1 MNKKNL
7 KSIAIYSLQWLP
19 DRLYTQ
25 LTYLFYFHRWPN
37 LTQPQLY
44 TEKLQTLKLSPVHPL
59 VVQCADKATLRD
71 HLTFI
76 GLQQQ
81 LTDVLDI
88 AGSFDEIRWHDYLMP
103 YIVKVSNASGHN
115 VIVRS
120 QEDISK
126 ASEQMRKW
134 TKVDFSKRYRE
145 RYYKYSMKRFVVE
158 PYIENLRDIRVHC
171 FHGQPTFI
179 AYSFVEIKGN
189 PKVMLDFNSNIE
201 TYPFTRGNTVNEVPP
216 IRDDLA
222 ELYEVTKKLSQPFTY
237 VRIDT
242 YRINGMIKIGEMTF
256 TPLAGF
262 ALKDAIDVD
271 KRWGEFMGKCSNI
284 VK

>member
-1 MNKKNL
+1 MNKKKI
-7 KSIAIYSLQWLP
+7 KSIFIYGLQWLP

-25 LTYLFYFHRWPN
+25 LMYLFYFRRWPN
-37 LTQPQLY
+37 LRHPQLY
-44 TEKLQTLKLSPVHPL
+44 TEKLQALKLSRVHPL

-71 HLTFI
+71 YLASI
-76 GLQQQ
+76 GRQQQ
-81 LTDVLDI
+81 LTEVLDI
-88 AGSFDEIRWHDYLMP
+88 AESFDEIRWHDYLMP
-103 YIVKVSNASGHN
+103 YIVKISNASGHN

-120 QEDISK
+120 QEDITK
-126 ASEQMRKW
+126 ASDQMRKW
-134 TKVDFSKRYRE
+134 SKVDFSKRYRE

-179 AYSFVEIKGN
+179 AYSFVEIKDN
-189 PKVMLDFNSNIE
+189 PKVMIDFNSNIE
-201 TYPFTRGNTVNEVPP
+201 TYPFTRGNTLNEVPP
-216 IRDDLA
+216 IRDELA

-242 YRINGMIKIGEMTF
+242 YRINGVIKIGEMTF

-271 KRWGEFMGKCSNI
+271 KRWGEFMGKCSNM